1 MSETPAAAS
10 IPHRSRTGGCWLST
24 GTEMAATT
32 TQAMG
37 SLPSGLGICTTAP
50 DIFYL
55 PELVS
60 RLRQSSDL
68 EGQISRTIL
77 IFHDDLIQ
85 FCQYMRG
92 GKNARQDMNSVQK
105 HLGREVWRENV
116 HLEGWWHIFPVW
128 EWPLHLS
135 SFIRIVLVR
144 LIWERMWPTPRQEK
158 GHATSNNRSV
168 VGFIYLFVFQR

>member
-1 MSETPAAAS
+1 MSETPAAAPV
-10 IPHRSRTGGCWLST
+10 PHRRRAGGCWLST

-60 RLRQSSDL
+60 RLYQSSDL
-68 EGQISRTIL
+68 GGQISRTIL

-85 FCQYMRG
+85 FCWYMRG
-92 GKNARQDMNSVQK
+92 KNVRQDINSMQK
-105 HLGREVWRENV
+105 HLGGEVWRENV
-116 HLEGWWHIFPVW
+116 HLEGWWNIFPVW

-158 GHATSNNRSV
+158 GDATSTNRSDL
-168 VGFIYLFVFQR
+168 GFIYPFVFQR